1 MTGAGTSD
9 QQWHACCARWV
20 MRPSVAAIRP
30 SRPDSPPPAPPAM
43 AMNPEKSSPAEKAR
57 PSPDNTTARTEVSLA
72 SRAPASTRA
81 TNMSA
86 SSALSLSGRLS
97 RTSATP
103 PSVAT
108 VTRSVIA
115 ASRSPAHSAPRR
127 PGEQLLVPIGCPA
140 TRSARRA
147 VTPGQR
153 PSVAGHERREGPDR
167 NRRAGR
173 LRRGARLRRARPGA
187 RRPAVRD
194 RRAGPA
200 GRDADRP
207 RRGSAA
213 HAAHPP
219 GRRPAGRRGRHLHG
233 VLVAVHRPRSRARW
247 RADLLRRER
256 GVDGDR
262 PAGLGPRRVGRP
274 HRAAHRTGPRHAAV
288 AAGRAAHR
296 PRLHRRRQGR
306 LRGLLGRAVPRMRP
320 GGLLLADNVLWSGRV
335 VESPGPAEAN
345 EPDDNTRAIRAFN
358 DHVAA
363 DDRVDVAVLPAFD
376 GLTIAR
382 RR

>member
-57 PSPDNTTARTEVSLA
+57 PSPDKTTARTEVSSA

-127 PGEQLLVPIGCPA
+127 PCEQLLVPIGCPA

-173 LRRGARLRRARPGA
+173 LRRGARLRTA
-187 RRPAVRD
+187 RRAVEVGTFTGYSSLCIARGLAPGGALTCCD
-194 RRAGPA
+194 VSEEWTAIARRAWDRAGLADRIELRIAPA
-200 GRDADRP
+200 LDTLRSLPAEPHIDLAFIDADK
-207 RRGSAA
+207 G
-213 HAAHPP
+213 
-219 GRRPAGRRGRHLHG
+219 GY
-233 VLVAVHRPRSRARW
+233 
-247 RADLLRRER
+247 
-256 GVDGDR
+256 
-262 PAGLGPRRVGRP
+262 VGYWDE
-274 HRAAHRTGPRHAAV
+274 
-288 AAGRAAHR
+288 
-296 PRLHRRRQGR
+296 L
-306 LRGLLGRAVPRMRP
+306 VPRVRP
-320 GGLLLADNVLWSGRV
+320 GGLLPADNVRGSGRV
-335 VESPGPAEAN
+335 DEPPRPAEAN

-382 RR
+382 HR